1 MNMMKGIDLE
11 LDPDVENLECFL
23 EEIAHDDVAA
33 FEDLFGS
40 DEEIEGKKRKKT
52 RSPNK
57 ERDFAFAFEKLTKD
71 YFSGPDSVYDEV
83 DFTRRFRVSRAIFN
97 RIHGKLFGKD
107 PFIQKQDF
115 LGNLGIHPLVKLVA
129 CFRYIAYGDA
139 FDREDENL
147 RLSQTSL
154 KMLVPSFC
162 KLIIQEFGAE
172 YLNRTPTESEK
183 SAINKVM
190 TARGFP
196 GCLGSWDCKHFV
208 WKNCPM
214 RLAGQHKGH
223 AEGGKKT
230 LILEALA
237 DHRRYLW
244 QVNFGEPGCLNDI
257 NILDKSTIVGAL
269 MSSEFS
275 IKTQPYE
282 INGNVRDWMYFL
294 VDGIYPEWSIFVS
307 SYTNPIDPKKKLFAI
322 YQERVRK
329 DIECAF
335 GILVQ
340 RFHILHRPLRGWYQ
354 EDIVQ
359 VLHTC
364 VILHNMV
371 VEEKYGFVDS
381 PLELPPSNDVG
392 GDFALFGRT
401 AITELEAATDGLT
414 LFSARLSA
422 FEMAMESSAEHMQ
435 LKSDLVEHISTIN

>member
-1 MNMMKGIDLE
+1 MNMLKGVDLE
-11 LDPDVENLECFL
+11 LEPQVEDLECFL
-23 EEIAHDDVAA
+23 EEMAHDDVAL

-57 ERDFAFAFEKLTKD
+57 ERDFVAAIDQLTKD
-71 YFSGPDSVYDEV
+71 YFSGSDSVYDDV
-83 DFTRRFRVSRAIFN
+83 DFARRFRVSRAIFN
-97 RIHGKLFGKD
+97 RIHSKLIGKD
-107 PFIQKQDF
+107 PFIHKQDF
-115 LGNLGIHPLVKLVA
+115 LGNFGIHPLVKLVA
-129 CFRYIAYGDA
+129 CFRYVAYGDA

-147 RLSQTSL
+147 RLSETSL
-154 KMLVPSFC
+154 KMLIPSFC

-172 YLNRTPTESEK
+172 YLNRSPTESEK
-183 SAINKVM
+183 AAINQVM

-237 DHRRYLW
+237 DHRRYFW
-244 QVNFGEPGCLNDI
+244 QVNFGDPGCLNDI
-257 NILDKSTIVGAL
+257 NILDKSSIVGAL
-269 MSSEFS
+269 MTSDLS
-275 IKTQPYE
+275 IKTEPYE
-282 INGNVRDWMYFL
+282 INGNIRDWMYFL
-294 VDGIYPEWSIFVS
+294 VDGIYPDWSIFVS
-307 SYTNPIDPKKKLFAI
+307 TYTNPIDPKKRQFAV

-340 RFHILHRPLRGWYQ
+340 RFHVLQRPLRGWYQ
-354 EDIVQ
+354 EDIVR

-381 PLELPPSNDVG
+381 PLELPPSVEVG
-392 GDFALFGRT
+392 GNFALFGRT
-401 AITELEAATDGLT
+401 PISELEAQAEGLT

-422 FEMAMESSAEHMQ
+422 FELAVESTAEHLQ
-435 LKSDLVEHISTIN
+435 LKSDLVEHISSLN